1 VDTYAQTI
9 VTIPVDH
16 VNQDVSGDVLMV
28 INVLTHVSN
37 HALYAGNHVLG
48 NAESDA
54 LMLIHVNKCAPKSV
68 TDQSATPHV
77 SIYLI
82 VATSVLVYNARQNA
96 SQHVKYVITIN

>member
-1 VDTYAQTI
+1 LHGVA
-9 VTIPVDH
+9 
-16 VNQDVSGDVLMV
+16 
-28 INVLTHVSN
+28 N

-77 SIYLI
+77 LGFDY
-82 VATSVLVYNARQNA
+82 TSWYKARVTDLGCMK
-96 SQHVKYVITIN
+96 SKYPNIDVHILAFQDI